1 MRSLVPSLLV
11 AAFVVSASRT
21 QTPAPPP
28 PVLHVV
34 LLAGQ
39 SNMEGH
45 GVVDLD
51 DARDYNGGRG
61 TLAAFLAEPANRAQ
75 FRDLLGRES
84 RFGIRSDV
92 FVTYRPEHGERKVGP
107 LSVGFG
113 AYPGRHHIGPELGI
127 GRALGQQ
134 LAEPVLLVKTAWG
147 GKSLAVDFRPPSA
160 GGPGPFYTRM
170 LAEYREALAQLS
182 TDHPRLAKH
191 TPKLAGF
198 VWFQGWNDACDDA
211 ATAAYA
217 TNLTHLIGD
226 LRREFGEP
234 TLPIVVGETGNW
246 DGEAFRRAQQLG
258 TRDPAVAANTRFVA
272 TRQFLQKAEDS
283 PNTTHGHH
291 WYGNGG
297 SYLRIGDA
305 LGKAL
310 VGAIAARTPLPVP
323 DGEDPLRWQEELA
336 AFDREPPLPPGVRPV
351 VFVGSSSMRGWKTLA
366 ADMAPLPV
374 VNRGFGGSRLFDT
387 TYWLDR
393 LVVRHDPAV
402 VVVFAGSNDL
412 AGKNPRTAAWLEE
425 RFVELVAR
433 LRALGCTAPLVYV
446 SITKAPSR
454 AEHAVLVDAA
464 NARIAARCAADPS
477 LVFVDTATGMLT
489 ADGAP
494 DPKWF
499 QKDLLHLNAEGYR
512 HWTTT
517 IRPVVETLL
526 AASAVAPR

>member
-1 MRSLVPSLLV
+1 MRSLVSSLAV
-11 AAFVVSASRT
+11 AVFVLSASRT

-51 DARDYNGGRG
+51 DPRDYNGGRG
-61 TLAAFLAEPANRAQ
+61 TLAAFLAERNNAAEFP
-75 FRDLLGRES
+75 DLLGRES
-84 RFGIRSDV
+84 RFRGRNDV
-92 FVTYRPEHGERKVGP
+92 FVTYRTEHGERKVGP

-113 AYPGRHHIGPELGI
+113 VHAGRHHIGPELGI
-127 GRALGQQ
+127 GRVLGIQF
-134 LAEPVLLVKTAWG
+134 AEPVLLVKTAWG
-147 GKSLAVDFRPPSA
+147 GKSLAVDFKPPSA
-160 GGPGPFYTRM
+160 GGPGPYYTRM

-182 TDHPRLAKH
+182 TDHPQLAKH

-211 ATAAYA
+211 ATASYA
-217 TNLTHLIGD
+217 ANLTHLIGD
-226 LRREFGEP
+226 LRREFADPE
-234 TLPIVVGETGNW
+234 LPVVVGETGNW
-246 DGEAFRRAQQLG
+246 DGEGFRRAQQLG

-310 VGAIAARTPLPVP
+310 AGAIVARTPLPVP

-351 VFVGSSSMRGWKTLA
+351 VFVGSSSIRGWKTLA

-393 LVVRHDPAV
+393 LVVRQNPAAV
-402 VVVFAGSNDL
+402 VLFAGTNDL
-412 AGKNPRTAAWLEE
+412 AGKDPRTAAWLEE
-425 RFVELVAR
+425 RFVELAAR
-433 LRALGCTAPLVYV
+433 LRQLGCTAPLVYV
-446 SITKAPSR
+446 SITPAPSR
-454 AEHAVLVDAA
+454 AEHRALVDAA
-464 NARIAARCAADPS
+464 NARLAARCAADPS
-477 LVFVDTATGMLT
+477 LVFVDTASGMLGS
-489 ADGAP
+489 DGKP

-499 QKDLLHLNAEGYR
+499 QQDLLHLNADGYR
-512 HWTTT
+512 HWTAT
-517 IRPVVETLL
+517 IRPVVERLL
-526 AASAVAPR
+526 GAPGARR